1 MEKFETGKIYM
12 TAGISES
19 IEKSQP
25 FADFVARSLKRY
37 VLGDWGELDK
47 DDADL
52 NDEAVKTG
60 GRILA
65 AYKQGDAKIWIIT
78 EYDRSCT
85 TILYPEEY

>member
-19 IEKSQP
+19 MEQSQA

-37 VLGDWGELDK
+37 IFGDWGELEK
-47 DDADL
+47 DDANL
-52 NDEAVKTG
+52 NDEAVESG
-60 GRILA
+60 DRILA
-65 AYKQGDAKIWIIT
+65 AYKQGNVKIWIIT
-78 EYDRSCT
+78 ESDRSCT